1 MDFLSGAS
9 GALGLPIVEGS
20 WSGSAARRAV
30 AKWASSDGSGKKDT
44 INWSKYRRAFFWYD
58 ASNPEN
64 FGSYKLPFA
73 TVRNGRLVAVKAGI
87 TAAAAA
93 VQGARG
99 GVSIP
104 EKDKAAVKRRIASYY
119 RRMKMEPP
127 WGNKKDE

>member
-1 MDFLSGAS
+1 MDILDGAS
-9 GALGLPIVEGS
+9 GAMSLPIVEGP

-73 TVRNGRLVAVKAGI
+73 TVRDGRLVAVKSGI
-87 TAAAAA
+87 IAAAAA

-99 GVSIP
+99 GVGIP
-104 EKDKAAVKRRIASYY
+104 KKDKAAVKRRIASYY

-127 WGNKKDE
+127 WSKKDE